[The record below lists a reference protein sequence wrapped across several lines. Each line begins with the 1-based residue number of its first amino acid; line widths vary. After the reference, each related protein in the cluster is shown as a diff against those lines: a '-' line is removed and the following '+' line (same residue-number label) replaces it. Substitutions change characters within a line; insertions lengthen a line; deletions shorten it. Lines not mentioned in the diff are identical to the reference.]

1 MSLMLDGCVYRA
13 KDSST
18 SVKGSEKCVT
28 RRQTCTRTHFMHFHA
43 QNANAN
49 PKTLLA
55 KNPLRAL
62 EMCVNKS
69 VFDSEVGQ

>member
-1 MSLMLDGCVYRA
+1 MAVFTEPKIVAGALRA
-13 KDSST
+13 AR
-18 SVKGSEKCVT
+18 SVSHAVRPAHAHISCI
-28 RRQTCTRTHFMHFHA
+28 FMHRD
-43 QNANAN
+43 ANAN